1 MPEFTTTFSISA
13 QHPCL
18 PGHFPGRPVVPAVL
32 LLQSV
37 ADALRPHFGNWAP
50 SRVSAAKFLHP
61 VSPEQTLVLQLD
73 IDHTGARARFHCTLG
88 ALTVAQG
95 ELHFDEH
102 GTNR

>member
-1 MPEFTTTFSISA
+1 MPEFTTTFSIPA

-37 ADALRPHFGNWAP
+37 ADALRPHFGNRAP

-61 VSPEQTLVLQLD
+61 VAPEQTLVLQLD
-73 IDHTGARARFHCTLG
+73 IDRASARARFCCKIGTR
-88 ALTVAQG
+88 TVAHG

-102 GTNR
+102 GTHR